1 MTPKWLDRYASITGN
16 YSLHPQ
22 YLELDPTTVLGQRK
36 LQQAIEVKL
45 VPPHTFKSTD
55 NVVVTVTIAM
65 DTELANKRDHDPS
78 FGISD
83 GKHFIGFR
91 AHDQTNY
98 ARLSP
103 CRHIEGE
110 IIGGLLQNFRQ
121 VKGPLVSSQT
131 FSSEIKL
138 RFRPT
143 EPWGSCHTEQGEG
156 GYVNIANYHNNL
168 DLAKGLYLQMYHED
182 NVEIYRI
189 KYIEAEVHC
198 Y

>member
-1 MTPKWLDRYASITGN
+1 MTPKWLNVYASITGK
-16 YSLHPQ
+16 YSLYPQ
-22 YLELDPTTVLGQRK
+22 YLELDPTTVLRQQK

-45 VPPHTFKSTD
+45 VPPHTLKSTD
-55 NVVVTVTIAM
+55 NVVVTVIIAM
-65 DTELANKRDHDPS
+65 DTKLANKRDHDPS

-98 ARLSP
+98 AKLSP

-110 IIGGLLQNFRQ
+110 ITGGLLQNVRH
-121 VKGPLVSSQT
+121 VEGPLVSSRT

-143 EPWGSCHTEQGEG
+143 EQWGSCHTEQGEG
-156 GYVNIANYHNNL
+156 YVNIANYHNKL
-168 DLAKGLYLQMYHED
+168 DLTKGLYLQMYHED
-182 NVEIYRI
+182 DVEIYRI
-189 KYIEAEVHC
+189 KYIEVDVYA